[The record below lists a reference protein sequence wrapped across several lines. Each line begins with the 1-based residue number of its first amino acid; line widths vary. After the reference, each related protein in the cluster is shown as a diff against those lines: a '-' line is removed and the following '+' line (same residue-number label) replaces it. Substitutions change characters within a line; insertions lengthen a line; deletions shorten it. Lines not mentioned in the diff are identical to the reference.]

1 VGIVKQ
7 ANWDWRKRETDEDEQ
22 QQGGSGGTSSAL
34 NGGGSFNS
42 GATELASASG
52 WGEGGEER
60 GETAGLLNGGGFASS
75 AAAEAAGGL
84 NGGSR
89 RVAFE
94 TTVTFDSGDTLPLR
108 TESDNSR
115 SNFVRGVGPID
126 KSSRGDGMDSLRQFQ
141 APLGYRLLERL
152 TPRGRG
158 FSLQVPWGRACL
170 VAPYPAAASSTLTV
184 V

>member
-1 VGIVKQ
+1 MGIVKQ
-7 ANWDWRKRETDEDEQ
+7 HHWDRRKRETDEDEQ
-22 QQGGSGGTSSAL
+22 QQGGSGGASSAP
-34 NGGGSFNS
+34 NGGSSSNG

-52 WGEGGEER
+52 WGKGGEEQ
-60 GETAGLLNGGGFASS
+60 GETAGLLNGSGFASS
-75 AAAEAAGGL
+75 AADAAGGL
-84 NGGSR
+84 NGGTR

-108 TESDNSR
+108 TESDTAR

-126 KSSRGDGMDSLRQFQ
+126 RGSGGDGMDSLRQFQ

-158 FSLQVPWGRACL
+158 FSLQVRRGRAFDAML
-170 VAPYPAAASSTLTV
+170 ALLRPHPHS
-184 V
+184 